1 MELEVESGYM
11 KPSFS
16 RLPSFDGL
24 TSSDQNEGN
33 RLRNEA
39 EGSWSEPFKSPIS
52 EPDDRNCCMEEY
64 AKTMLFPWSIEQP
77 EGLGIIEVE
86 YPNANLNNS
95 ILDQDSS
102 FDPVL
107 FK

>member
-1 MELEVESGYM
+1 MELEGESGYM

-33 RLRNEA
+33 RLRKESK
-39 EGSWSEPFKSPIS
+39 GSWSEPFKSS
-52 EPDDRNCCMEEY
+52 EEDSDDKVCCMDDY

-77 EGLGIIEVE
+77 DGLSIIEVE
-86 YPNANLNNS
+86 YPNANLNIS

-102 FDPVL
+102 YDPVL

>member
-1 MELEVESGYM
+1 MELEGESGYM

-24 TSSDQNEGN
+24 TSSDQNEGK
-33 RLRNEA
+33 RLRKML
-39 EGSWSEPFKSPIS
+39 GDSRSEPIPEFDSDFKV
-52 EPDDRNCCMEEY
+52 CCMDEY
-64 AKTMLFPWSIEQP
+64 AKTMLFPWSIDQP
-77 EGLGIIEVE
+77 DGLGIIEFE
-86 YPNANLNNS
+86 FPNANLNNS

-102 FDPVL
+102 SFDPVL